1 MVPGGDRPGRAREA
15 GGRQQGAVTQTGEL
29 GLGLQGGLVVS
40 QMEEGGVTPGTAACG
55 QVHSLRPEKPGSKPR
70 HARGSSWTFFKD
82 GQVRTTSPGPGICP
96 VHK

>member
-55 QVHSLRPEKPGSKPR
+55 QVHSLRPEKPGSKAWTSTR
-70 HARGSSWTFFKD
+70 KQLDFLQGWTGEDHITGS
-82 GQVRTTSPGPGICP
+82 
-96 VHK
+96 